1 MKTNNRPRVNYFELG
16 LYGLVGVLASVFAF
30 YVSTSF
36 VVKGKTQDNSPA
48 AIGTTSGLDPAAGAG
63 TNDPNKKRSPIFD
76 AEMANRITDNP
87 DLLNQ
92 TLESVYEYDSRG
104 KRDPF
109 QPYFGQTELTPGA
122 EIGPITFLQRFDL
135 KELKLIGIIWDVSRP
150 KAMVAD
156 PSGGVHVVEV
166 NAKIGRNNAYVGAI
180 REGEIVVVEPFDDD
194 GKKSYNTKIIAIG
207 KAE

>member
-1 MKTNNRPRVNYFELG
+1 MKPNSKSRINYFELG
-16 LYGLVGVLASVFAF
+16 LYGAVGVVTSLFAF
-30 YVSTSF
+30 YLSTSF
-36 VVKGKTQDNSPA
+36 MIKGKTQDGASPMVA
-48 AIGTTSGLDPAAGAG
+48 QATLPDGTHPEL
-63 TNDPNKKRSPIFD
+63 KKRAPIFD
-76 AEMANRITDNP
+76 QEMATRISDNP

-92 TLESVYEYDSRG
+92 TLESVYDYDSRG

-122 EIGPITFLQRFDL
+122 EIGPITFLQRFEL

-150 KAMVAD
+150 KAMIAD
-156 PSGGVHVVEV
+156 PSGGVHVIEV
-166 NAKIGRNNAYVGAI
+166 NAKIGRNNSYVGAI

-194 GKKSYNTKIIAIG
+194 GKKSYNTKVIAIG